1 MAHRIAVIDDDTSI
15 CHFLEAY
22 LQLKG
27 LEVDSF
33 ASAEQALPR
42 LQGQEYAL
50 VLLDVVLPGLSGLE
64 TCRRLQQAE
73 KTRHLPV
80 ILMSAIHRN
89 PEQIEQ
95 ARKEYGAC
103 DYLLKPFSLDRLY
116 QRIGELIEGPLPM
129 RREACGEQPR
139 LQGNLAETSFPQL
152 LHNLYALQ
160 ATGLLQLSLEERKKV
175 VYIIDGYPICVRSNL
190 VRECFGN
197 MLAAKGIIDERE
209 CERSLQAVRETG
221 KLQGTILI
229 DMGLIDPQQLHDL
242 LKMQASEKLL
252 EIFGWTEGDFHFNPT
267 AEFKQN
273 VTRIQMS
280 PANLIY
286 QGIRSNYSEDR
297 LNAILQP
304 HLRRYPALSQNPHFR
319 FQDIELNPRQA
330 QLVAECHGAYTLS
343 TLLERR
349 PLSRF
354 ENKQLFAA
362 LYMTRFFDSHEKPLP
377 ADQQTSLFADPPERV
392 QKRQDFLRSYVR
404 LMKEDYLT
412 LFDIPEDADSDALH
426 RSYMQL
432 AKKFHP
438 DRFQNADFSRDLQQ
452 KVNNLFQHIREA
464 YETLDHPARRH
475 KYLQE
480 LRQGAEPERDQVA
493 DIVQAETL
501 YEQGVMLVRRGKF
514 ADAHDFLAEA
524 VKLYD
529 QEAEYICYLAW
540 TKFRSD
546 DGNGIRKGQAQLL
559 IAKALQMNPS
569 LHVAHLFHGYMLK
582 AEGRMREAEKR
593 FELALQYNPN
603 CTEALRELRLMN
615 LRRDQN
621 SEGLLGKLFKK

>member
-33 ASAEQALPR
+33 ASAEEALPR
-42 LQGQEYAL
+42 LQSQGYAL

-64 TCRRLQQAE
+64 TCRRLLQAE

-80 ILMSAIHRN
+80 ILMSAVHRN

-95 ARKEYGAC
+95 ARQEYGAC

-116 QRIGELIEGPLPM
+116 QRIGELLEGPLPA
-129 RREACGEQPR
+129 RREAGGEQPR
-139 LQGNLAETSFPQL
+139 LQGYLAETPFPQL

-160 ATGLLQLSLEERKKV
+160 ATGLLQLNCEERKKV
-175 VYIIDGYPICVRSNL
+175 VYVVDGYPIFVRSNL

-197 MLAAKGIIDERE
+197 MLAARGIIDDRE
-209 CERSLQAVRETG
+209 CESSLQTVRETG

-229 DMGLIDPQQLHDL
+229 EMGLIDPQQLHDL
-242 LKMQASEKLL
+242 LKMQASDKLL
-252 EIFGWTEGDFHFNPT
+252 EIFSWAKGEFRFTPT
-267 AEFKQN
+267 AEFKQS

-286 QGIRSNYSEDR
+286 QGIRGHFSEER
-297 LNAILQP
+297 LDAILQP
-304 HLRRYPALSQNPHFR
+304 HLQRYPALSQNPHFR

-343 TLLERR
+343 ALFARH

-362 LYMTRFFDSHEKPLP
+362 LYLTRFLDSHDQPLP
-377 ADQQTSLFADPPERV
+377 EEQQTSLFAEPPERQ
-392 QKRQDFLRSYVR
+392 QKRQGFLRDYAR
-404 LMKEDYLT
+404 MMKEDYLT
-412 LFDIPEDADSDALH
+412 LFGIDEAADDDAL
-426 RSYMQL
+426 RRAYMQL

-438 DRFQNADFSRDLQQ
+438 DRYQNELFSRDLQQ

-464 YETLDHPARRH
+464 YETLSHPARRH

-480 LRQGAEPERDQVA
+480 LRTGAEPEHDQVA

-501 YEQGVMLVRRGKF
+501 YEQGVMLMRRSKF
-514 ADAHDFLAEA
+514 AEAHDLLEEA
-524 VKLYD
+524 VRLYD
-529 QEAEYICYLAW
+529 QEAEYISYLAW
-540 TKFRSD
+540 AKYRSD
-546 DGNGIRKGQAQLL
+546 KGDDVRRGQA
-559 IAKALQMNPS
+559 
-569 LHVAHLFHGYMLK
+569 
-582 AEGRMREAEKR
+582 RCR
-593 FELALQYNPN
+593 
-603 CTEALRELRLMN
+603 
-615 LRRDQN
+615 
-621 SEGLLGKLFKK
+621 